1 MKTLEPRLALL
12 AALLAGTLV
21 GCSMTG
27 TKSGGISASIRKSL
41 DHAGFKD
48 VSAGQDRG
56 KSVVTLSGF
65 VGSEA
70 EKLQAEA
77 IAKSIAPGEVVSNQ
91 MVVAVPGDDDSVND
105 VKVVNPDL
113 NKGIGKNLVGV
124 LAIISQTEPRSHC
137 KKYTDVYLHNSSSRI
152 ISVDVTRT
160 NNVDKQTSV
169 LTYTIDPD
177 QTGRPGTPRV
187 GGRRTSALQIGC
199 QFDGPKTYTYS
210 ITRAEDLK

>member
-48 VSAGQDRG
+48 VSAGQDPG
-56 KSVVTLSGF
+56 KSVVTLSGL
-65 VGSEA
+65 VGSED

-77 IAKSIAPGEVVSNQ
+77 IAKSIAPGEAVSNQ

-113 NKGIGKNLVGV
+113 NKGSERTWMAFSPLFRRPSRG
-124 LAIISQTEPRSHC
+124 AIAR
-137 KKYTDVYLHNSSSRI
+137 N
-152 ISVDVTRT
+152 TRM
-160 NNVDKQTSV
+160 SI
-169 LTYTIDPD
+169 YTIVHRGLS
-177 QTGRPGTPRV
+177 Q
-187 GGRRTSALQIGC
+187 
-199 QFDGPKTYTYS
+199 
-210 ITRAEDLK
+210 